1 MESVQASLENEQRA
15 KVEILRIKKKLEY
28 NINEFEIDLDHAN
41 KSKNEISEKAN
52 LSDRRANG
60 LQEKVEEATALL
72 HSDERAKR
80 RTEAEVGVAC
90 NASL

>member
-28 NINEFEIDLDHAN
+28 NINEFEIALDHAN

-60 LQEKVEEATALL
+60 LQEKVEEATPLL
-72 HSDERAKR
+72 DTDERGKR